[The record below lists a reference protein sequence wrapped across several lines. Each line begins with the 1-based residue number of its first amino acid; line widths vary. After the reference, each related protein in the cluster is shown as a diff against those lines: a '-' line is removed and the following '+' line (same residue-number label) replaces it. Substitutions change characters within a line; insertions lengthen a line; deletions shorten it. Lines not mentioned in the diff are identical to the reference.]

1 MKIRKKILLAF
12 LLVFTISNTGLPL
25 VVHYCTM
32 GHKVKFDQCGM
43 CRTHSSRSKAH
54 GSSAGENTVFSSKC
68 CSTPISV
75 APIKEKYLSVKSDYE
90 VSIDQIIAL
99 SAVEAVSIS
108 ELNLEKVSFYSDS
121 PPGESASPIYLNNS
135 VLRI

>member
-1 MKIRKKILLAF
+1 MLAF

-25 VVHYCTM
+25 VLHYCTM
-32 GHKVKFDQCGM
+32 GNKVKFDQCGM
-43 CRTHSSRSKAH
+43 CRTHSSRSMKH
-54 GSSAGENTVFSSKC
+54 GSSSSVNTAFSSKC

-75 APIKEKYLSVKSDYE
+75 DPIKEKYISVKSDHE

-99 SAVEAVSIS
+99 TAVEAIGVS
-108 ELNLEKVSFYSDS
+108 ELNLEKVSFLSDS
-121 PPGESASPIYLNNS
+121 PPGENSYPLYLSNS